1 MALVIPAAVRLARIA
16 MMVIVMSSSIKVNA
30 LEAGSRCVFIN
41 RFYLKCQWQV
51 NTAFSP
57 LIHLWKQRTASLPVN
72 KPAVLDQLL
81 SVLNAELAALTRAAQ
96 GAFAAATDPDS
107 KAENKYD
114 TRTLEA
120 SYVAR
125 GQAQRV
131 AELQEAVRAFGA
143 LSGNTLDSGAAI
155 TLGALVTLETPGE
168 QTHYF
173 LGPFAG
179 GTEIVHAGQEV
190 VVITPASALGQKLI
204 TKRAGDTIALRP
216 GLSAKV
222 TAVA

>member
-1 MALVIPAAVRLARIA
+1 M
-16 MMVIVMSSSIKVNA
+16 N
-30 LEAGSRCVFIN
+30 
-41 RFYLKCQWQV
+41 
-51 NTAFSP
+51 
-57 LIHLWKQRTASLPVN
+57 KQD
-72 KPAVLDQLL
+72 VLDQIL
-81 SVLNAELAALTRAAQ
+81 SVLSTELASLTRAAQ

-143 LSGNTLDSGAAI
+143 LSGSALEPGAAI
-155 TLGALVTLETPGE
+155 TLGALVSLETPE
-168 QTHYF
+168 ERAHYF

-179 GTEIVHAGQEV
+179 GTEIVCEGKEII
-190 VVITPASALGQKLI
+190 VITPASALGQKLI
-204 TKRAGDTIALRP
+204 GRREGETIALRP
-216 GLSAKV
+216 GVSATV
-222 TAVA
+222 VAVH

>member
-1 MALVIPAAVRLARIA
+1 
-16 MMVIVMSSSIKVNA
+16 
-30 LEAGSRCVFIN
+30 
-41 RFYLKCQWQV
+41 
-51 NTAFSP
+51 
-57 LIHLWKQRTASLPVN
+57 VN
-72 KPAVLDQLL
+72 KQDVLDQIL
-81 SVLNAELAALTRAAQ
+81 SVLSTELASLTRAAQ

-143 LSGNTLDSGAAI
+143 LSGSALEPGAAI
-155 TLGALVTLETPGE
+155 TLGALVSLETPE
-168 QTHYF
+168 ERAHYF

-179 GTEIVHAGQEV
+179 GTEIVHEGKEIV
-190 VVITPASALGQKLI
+190 IITPASALGQKLI
-204 TKRAGDTIALRP
+204 GRREGETIALRP
-216 GLSAKV
+216 GVSATV
-222 TAVA
+222 VAVH

>member
-1 MALVIPAAVRLARIA
+1 MQQVYQKRSLQ
-16 MMVIVMSSSIKVNA
+16 VNA
-30 LEAGSRCVFIN
+30 
-41 RFYLKCQWQV
+41 
-51 NTAFSP
+51 AFSP
-57 LIHLWKQRTASLPVN
+57 LIPPSKRRTACLPVN
-72 KPAVLDQLL
+72 KQAVLDQIL
-81 SVLNAELAALTRAAQ
+81 SVLNAELLALTRAAQ

-143 LSGNTLDSGAAI
+143 LSGTPLESGAAV
-155 TLGALVTLETPGE
+155 TLGALVSLLLPGE
-168 QTHYF
+168 VAHYF

-179 GTEIVHAGQEV
+179 GTEVQHEGQEV
-190 VVITPASALGQKLI
+190 VVITPASVLGQKLLG
-204 TKRAGDTIALRP
+204 KRTGDAFAMQP
-216 GLSAKV
+216 GVSAKV
-222 TAVA
+222 VAVV

>member
-1 MALVIPAAVRLARIA
+1 M
-16 MMVIVMSSSIKVNA
+16 N
-30 LEAGSRCVFIN
+30 
-41 RFYLKCQWQV
+41 
-51 NTAFSP
+51 
-57 LIHLWKQRTASLPVN
+57 KQ
-72 KPAVLDQLL
+72 AVLDQLL

-143 LSGNTLDSGAAI
+143 LSGNTPQSGAAI
-155 TLGALVTLETPGE
+155 TLGALVSLETPGE
-168 QTHYF
+168 VAHYF

-179 GTEIVHAGQEV
+179 GTEIVHEGHEV

-204 TKRAGDTIALRP
+204 GRRAGDAITLRP
-216 GLSAKV
+216 GLSAKLL
-222 TAVA
+222 AVA

>member
-1 MALVIPAAVRLARIA
+1 M
-16 MMVIVMSSSIKVNA
+16 N
-30 LEAGSRCVFIN
+30 
-41 RFYLKCQWQV
+41 
-51 NTAFSP
+51 
-57 LIHLWKQRTASLPVN
+57 KQ
-72 KPAVLDQLL
+72 AVLAQIL

-143 LSGNTLDSGAAI
+143 LSGNALTSGAAI
-155 TLGALVTLETPGE
+155 ILGALVSLEMPGE
-168 QTHYF
+168 VTHYF
-173 LGPFAG
+173 LGPYAG
-179 GTEIVHAGQEV
+179 GTEVVHEGSEV

-204 TKRAGDTIALRP
+204 GKRQGDVIPLRP
-216 GLSAKV
+216 GVQAKV
-222 TAVA
+222 SEVC

>member
-1 MALVIPAAVRLARIA
+1 M
-16 MMVIVMSSSIKVNA
+16 N
-30 LEAGSRCVFIN
+30 
-41 RFYLKCQWQV
+41 
-51 NTAFSP
+51 
-57 LIHLWKQRTASLPVN
+57 KQD
-72 KPAVLDQLL
+72 VLDQIL
-81 SVLNAELAALTRAAQ
+81 SVLKAELAALTRAAQ

-143 LSGNTLDSGAAI
+143 LSGSPLEAAGSI
-155 TLGALVTLETPGE
+155 TLGSLVSLALPGE
-168 QTHYF
+168 VAYFF

-179 GTEIVHAGQEV
+179 GTEVVHEGQEI

-204 TKRAGDTIALRP
+204 GKRTGDAIALQP
-216 GLSAKV
+216 GVSAKV
-222 TAVA
+222 LAVV

>member
-1 MALVIPAAVRLARIA
+1 MRG
-16 MMVIVMSSSIKVNA
+16 SNQ
-30 LEAGSRCVFIN
+30 AGDAKAN
-41 RFYLKCQWQV
+41 R
-51 NTAFSP
+51 
-57 LIHLWKQRTASLPVN
+57 VN
-72 KPAVLDQLL
+72 KQAVLDQFLA
-81 SVLNAELAALTRAAQ
+81 VLNAELASLTRAAQ

-107 KAENKYD
+107 RAENKYD

-143 LSGNTLDSGAAI
+143 LSGNEFESGAAI
-155 TLGALVTLETPGE
+155 TLGALVSLETPE
-168 QTHYF
+168 ERAHYF

-179 GTEIVHAGQEV
+179 GTEIMHEGKEI

-204 TKRAGDTIALRP
+204 GRRVGDAMALRP
-216 GLSAKV
+216 GV
-222 TAVA
+222 TAQVIAVK